1 MKPWQV
7 KLVLIGVLL
16 AVFILSISYGAV
28 RLSLKD
34 LSEVLLGQGDPIN
47 TQIVWNIRLPRVIV
61 SLLVGMALALAGC
74 ILQAIMRN
82 PLATPNIIGVSS
94 GAGLF
99 ALGILILFP
108 QLYHFVPLGA
118 FVGALLATL
127 FIYSL
132 AWKGGI
138 VTYRLVLAGVAV
150 SSILSA
156 GNNILL
162 SLYPDRVS
170 GVIGFMI
177 GGLSG
182 ANWRH
187 VSMIYGYILI
197 AILLTLLF
205 REQLNLLA
213 LGDEVAIGLGVSIE
227 RLRRLFIVL
236 SSILAGAAVSAV
248 GLLGFVGLIV
258 PHMARFFVGSDYRQ
272 MVPVTILLGGIVLML
287 ADLISRVV
295 FSPMEIPVGIVMSLL
310 GGPFFLSLLRRRI

>member
-7 KLVLIGVLL
+7 KLVLIGLL
-16 AVFILSISYGAV
+16 LVVFILSISYGAV

-61 SLLVGMALALAGC
+61 SMLVGMALALAGC

-108 QLYHFVPLGA
+108 QFYHFVPLGA

-162 SLYPDRVS
+162 SFYPDRVS

-197 AILLTLLF
+197 AILVTLLF
-205 REQLNLLA
+205 REQLNLLV

>member
-156 GNNILL
+156 GTNILL
-162 SLYPDRVS
+162 SFYPDRVS

-197 AILLTLLF
+197 AILVTLLF
-205 REQLNLLA
+205 REQLNLLV

>member
-197 AILLTLLF
+197 AILVTLLF